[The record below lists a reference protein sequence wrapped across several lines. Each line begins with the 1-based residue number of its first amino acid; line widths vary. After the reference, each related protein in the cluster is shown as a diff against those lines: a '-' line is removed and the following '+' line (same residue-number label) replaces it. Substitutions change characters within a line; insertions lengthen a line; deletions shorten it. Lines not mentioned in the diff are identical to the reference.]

1 MLDHT
6 IVHGVFVGPARSGK
20 NSIMERLL
28 GQMPSTVSPSTGV
41 AESVVHVKVIQKSTT
56 CAANVE
62 SSIWSKMGYDDEAIR
77 LISNVSASQV
87 DSLIKNM
94 FQDSVISTV
103 EAPEQTSVTTES
115 EVTCTDTISD
125 TKDSRIDQP
134 IAAAVETTTTNTPF
148 QSLKAKRSSSSL
160 VHERPELPDSFLPP
174 AKIVK
179 SVLRRKGREG
189 LDALQHHFKKRWSL
203 YLTNT
208 GGQMEF
214 QEVLPLLVS
223 GPSIFFYVFRLDRD
237 INKRYMI
244 EYDCEDGTKA
254 DPYKSSLTTV
264 EGLLQTLA
272 TIAAMGTFVYRGLQ
286 KCKLALRP
294 KVFIV
299 GTHKDRLEKET
310 ADSLISS
317 VDNQL
322 QEALKSTAHY
332 KDVVEFASPSQLI
345 FAVNNFSEDES
356 DFQNIRT
363 SVERVV
369 ERSDF
374 QMTSPAHWL
383 IFSLVLRQIKSDIIS
398 YDQCREIARQC
409 GLADKEFDEALHFIH
424 SKMGLI
430 RYFPYDDIKHLVVL
444 RPQFLFD
451 TVTTFIVDTF
461 TFKTTSKQVMDEFKK
476 KGIFSLSQFEAIS
489 ASNNSSL
496 KPFLFAKLLE
506 CLRIAA
512 PFYMD
517 GKLNYFFPSV
527 LAHTAQ
533 EPPLHQLAIAS
544 TPVPNVMVTFKCG
557 YCPKGLAGAL
567 VKYLMANEMKSSLNW
582 KFDQDT
588 IFRNQVSFKVG
599 PFDTVV
605 LKISSSHL
613 ELICIANTG
622 FENREDLFPFDDV
635 CAEIYKAVDSG
646 IRQVT
651 SDINYVSAEHSFTFS
666 CECKD
671 IDAGAHPKVVG
682 YNARNVPVCLT
693 CSKTRKLHPVLG
705 SHKYWKNVL
714 YKGMCIWLSQGL
726 NNLRPLHVDC
736 RMHMHARYSYT
747 MQVDN

>member
-28 GQMPSTVSPSTGV
+28 GQKPSTVSPSTGV

-62 SSIWSKMGYDDEAIR
+62 SSIWSKMGYDDEAIK

-87 DSLIKNM
+87 DSLLTNI

-103 EAPEQTSVTTES
+103 ESAKQTSVATES
-115 EVTCTDTISD
+115 EVTDTISD
-125 TKDSRIDQP
+125 TKDSGIDQP
-134 IAAAVETTTTNTPF
+134 IATVDTTTTTNTPF
-148 QSLKAKRSSSSL
+148 QSLKAKHSSSSL
-160 VHERPELPDSFLPP
+160 VHKRPELPDSFLSP
-174 AKIVK
+174 AKIVR

-189 LDALQHHFKKRWSL
+189 LVALQHHFKKRWSL

-237 INKRYMI
+237 INTRYMI

-254 DPYKSSLTTV
+254 EPYTSSLTTV

-272 TIAAMGTFVYRGLQ
+272 TIAAMGTFVYKGLQ

-345 FAVNNFSEDES
+345 FTVNNFSEDES

-398 YDQCREIARQC
+398 YDQCLEIARQC
-409 GLADKEFDEALHFIH
+409 GLADEEFDEALHFIH

-430 RYFPYDDIKHLVVL
+430 RYFPYDDIKHFVVL

-512 PFYMD
+512 PFHMD
-517 GKLNYFFPSV
+517 GKLKYFFPSV

-567 VKYLMANEMKSSLNW
+567 VKYLMANEMKSSLKW
-582 KFDQDT
+582 KLDQDT

-613 ELICIANTG
+613 ELVCIANTR
-622 FENREDLFPFDDV
+622 FKNREALCPFNDI
-635 CAEIYKAVDSG
+635 CAGIYKAVDSG

-651 SDINYVSAEHSFTFS
+651 SDINYVSADHSFTFS

-671 IDAGAHPKVVG
+671 IDSGAHPGVVEC
-682 YNARNVPVCLT
+682 YPTNKPVCLK
-693 CSKTRKLHPVLG
+693 CSRTGELHPLHS
-705 SHKYWKNVL
+705 SHEYWKDVL
-714 YKGMCIWLSQGL
+714 YKGMYVIML
-726 NNLRPLHVDC
+726 NY
-736 RMHMHARYSYT
+736 M
-747 MQVDN
+747 